1 MFDFDSTISASDV
14 DVRALRDDKRL
25 YFRAK
30 RTFDIVLSLVLL
42 PVMLVFAVVLF
53 AVNPWF
59 NPGPLFYTQP
69 RMGRDCRAFITL
81 KFRTMLVAE
90 KIARGADDPIEL
102 DRMRPLGMFLR
113 KVRIDELPQI
123 LNVLRGDMSL
133 IGPRPD
139 YFHHARRFVREVPGY
154 RERHAIRPG
163 ISGLAQVKV
172 GYAQSVDATRSKVK
186 ADLDYIRNAGFRM
199 DAWVFWRTL
208 HVVFGGKGL

>member
-1 MFDFDSTISASDV
+1 MFDFDSTISASEAGSDAHRDEKRFYFAMKRAFDV
-14 DVRALRDDKRL
+14 VFA
-25 YFRAK
+25 
-30 RTFDIVLSLVLL
+30 LVLL
-42 PVMLVFAVVLF
+42 PLMATVAGVVLLL
-53 AVNPWF
+53 NLIF
-59 NPGPLFYTQP
+59 NPGPLFYSQP
-69 RMGRDCRAFITL
+69 RMGRDCRAFMAFKL
-81 KFRTMLVAE
+81 RTMSPVE
-90 KIARGADDPIEL
+90 KLSRGAHDPLEM
-102 DRMRPLGMFLR
+102 DRMRPFGRILR
-113 KVRIDELPQI
+113 KTRFDELPQI

-208 HVVFGGKGL
+208 RVVFGAKGL